1 MTHSNSFGEVIRGLR
16 EELRRGDRSFS
27 LRQVAHRIGVEPA
40 YLSKIERGE
49 VPPPSEATTVRLAK
63 ELNQDPDVL
72 LAMAGK
78 VSRDLREIILKRP
91 KVLAEL
97 IRSAVAELADERQ
110 PENRRSTSLK
120 VTDEVVSKDD
130 PGRRGQI
137 IRGPRKRSDGN
148 VFHVR
153 WDDNTSSWVPEY
165 LLELASEESEDA
177 FELLRRK
184 RFGRIKDLR
193 CNLTFIQLSGK
204 LANVVYGMDATNT
217 EYLPYQY
224 KPVLTFLESP
234 SSGIL
239 IADEVGLGKTIEA
252 GLIWTEL
259 RARFDA
265 RRLLVVCPAMLRDK
279 WDFELRS
286 KFGIDPVQ
294 LNATELANELRRNKN
309 DTQDNKGF
317 ICSIQGI
324 RPPRGVRT
332 AKHSNGRV
340 KLATVLEQLT
350 ESEPAIDLLIVDEAH
365 YMRNPETRS
374 SALGQM
380 LREVS
385 ENVVLLSATPVNNR
399 EEDLYQL
406 LRLVDPDSFYTRDL
420 FPQVLS
426 ANEPLLRARNCV
438 LDPRSNAE
446 EIVKE
451 FRTALSHPLLKGNR
465 QLQGLARERF
475 DHDFLREPANRVGI
489 ANRIDRINLLRH
501 AINRTRKQEVEEWK
515 VVREPRAHF
524 VPLDPGGPEA
534 DFYEKVTRSIRRY
547 AVAHGIGDGFLLSTP
562 QRQMSSCMYAAAKSW
577 LDKST
582 LKDIP
587 SLVYEDS
594 GADETN
600 PNKVGPLIDHIARE
614 VLPGF
619 NFERLKDEDSKF
631 AAFERL
637 LREFLKDNPNEKVI
651 VFSYFKATLH
661 YLARR
666 FSELNVTVQV
676 LHGGVA
682 ENKQHAI
689 NRFRDGDSR
698 ILLTSEVSS
707 EGVDLQFCS
716 VIFNYDLPWNPMKI
730 EQRIGRVDRI
740 GQKADKV
747 LIWNLGYA
755 GTIDERIYNRLLV
768 KLRIFE
774 RALGGMEVVL
784 GEKISELTSDL
795 MRLELTKQQEEERI
809 DQAFLAVENIR
820 KQQEELE
827 EKAAHLIAY
836 SDYIMDRVKAA
847 HEFKRRI
854 TEQDVKSYVKDYL
867 DQNVKG
873 FVFKEH
879 HNDPMA
885 VDIQLPPNIASKLD
899 TFVRQA
905 RLHGQSRLMHGSKVR
920 CYFRNKVDRFTQQ
933 GEIVSQ
939 FHPLIRYISEELKG
953 TRKFCQLVALTLPNH
968 ATPYLEKGTYAFSAK
983 RWTFNGLKT
992 EEELQV
998 RAISIENGE
1007 DTLDSD
1013 HSWDLLNKGKAEGSD
1028 WLSAANDI
1036 DDVEKISR
1044 IFDQCDI
1051 QLENDYHLAK
1061 RSREDENQDRV
1072 ALQIQ
1077 VASRHRDRLLNSQYK
1092 VLARHQEQNRMRL
1105 VPMVEGRISKIKQKF
1120 ETQIEG
1126 FRNRGKMTTS
1136 VADVCYGLIGVV

>member
-1 MTHSNSFGEVIRGLR
+1 M
-16 EELRRGDRSFS
+16 
-27 LRQVAHRIGVEPA
+27 
-40 YLSKIERGE
+40 
-49 VPPPSEATTVRLAK
+49 
-63 ELNQDPDVL
+63 
-72 LAMAGK
+72 
-78 VSRDLREIILKRP
+78 
-91 KVLAEL
+91 
-97 IRSAVAELADERQ
+97 
-110 PENRRSTSLK
+110 K

-137 IRGPRKRSDGN
+137 ISGPRKRSDGN

-153 WDDNTSSWVPEY
+153 WTDNTTSWAPEY
-165 LLELASEESEDA
+165 SLEIAHQESEDA
-177 FELLRRK
+177 FELLRKK
-184 RFGRIKDLR
+184 RFGRINDLR
-193 CNLTFIQLSGK
+193 RNLTFIQLSGK

-234 SSGIL
+234 SNGIL

-259 RARFDA
+259 RARYDA
-265 RRLLVVCPAMLRDK
+265 RRLVIVCPAMLRDK

-294 LNATELANELRRNKN
+294 LNATELANELRKNKN

-324 RPPRGVRT
+324 RPPTDWRDG
-332 AKHSNGRV
+332 KHTNGRIR
-340 KLATVLEQLT
+340 LANRLEQLT

-365 YMRNPETRS
+365 YMRNPDTRS
-374 SALGQM
+374 AALGRM

-385 ENVVLLSATPVNNR
+385 ENVVLLSATPINNR

-406 LRLVDPDSFYTRDL
+406 LRLVDPDSFNDRDQ

-426 ANEPLLRARNCV
+426 ANEPLLRARNRV
-438 LDPRSNAE
+438 LDPQSNGE
-446 EIVKE
+446 EIINDI
-451 FRTALSHPLLKGNR
+451 RTAMRHPLLTDNR

-475 DHDFLREPANRVGI
+475 DHDFLKEPANRVGI

-501 AINRTRKQEVEEWK
+501 TINRTRKKEVEEWQ

-524 VPLDPGGPEA
+524 VPLDPDGPEA

-577 LDKST
+577 LDKSS
-582 LKDIP
+582 LKDVH

-594 GADETN
+594 GVDETN
-600 PNKVGPLIDHIARE
+600 PDKVGPLIDHIARE

-631 AAFERL
+631 AAFDHV
-637 LREFLKDNPNEKVI
+637 LRNFLKVNPSEKVI
-651 VFSYFKATLH
+651 VFSYFKATLR
-661 YLARR
+661 YLEWRL
-666 FSELNVTVQV
+666 SDLKVPVQV
-676 LHGGVA
+676 LHGSVR
-682 ENKQHAI
+682 ENKQEAI
-689 NRFRDGDSR
+689 NRFRDGHTR
-698 ILLTSEVSS
+698 VLLTSEVSS

-716 VIFNYDLPWNPMKI
+716 FIFNYDLPWNPMKI

-740 GQKADKV
+740 GQNADKV

-755 GTIDERIYNRLLV
+755 DTIDERIYNRLLV

-774 RALGGMEVVL
+774 RALGGMEVLL

-795 MRLELTKQQEEERI
+795 MRLELTSKQEEERI
-809 DQAFLAVENIR
+809 DQAFLAVENVR
-820 KQQEELE
+820 RQQDELE

-836 SDYIMDRVKAA
+836 SDYIIDRVKAA

-867 DQNVKG
+867 DHNVKG

-885 VDIQLPPNIASKLD
+885 VDIQLPPSIASKFD
-899 TFVRQA
+899 TFMRQA
-905 RLHGQSRLMHGSKVR
+905 RLHGQSRLMYGSKVR
-920 CYFRNKVDRFTQQ
+920 CYFRNKIDRFTQQ

-939 FHPLIRYISEELKG
+939 FHPLIRFISEELKG
-953 TRKFCQLVALTLPNH
+953 ARKFCQLVAVTLPNH
-968 ATPYLEKGTYAFSAK
+968 ATPYLKKGTYTFSAK

-992 EEELQV
+992 EEEFQV
-998 RAISIENGE
+998 RAINIANGE
-1007 DTLDSD
+1007 VILDSD
-1013 HSWDLLNKGKAEGSD
+1013 HSWALLNTGKVEGSD
-1028 WLSAANDI
+1028 WLSAANDV

-1051 QLENDYHLAK
+1051 QLEKDYEMAK
-1061 RSREDENQDRV
+1061 RSRDDANHDRV
-1072 ALQIQ
+1072 AFQIQ
-1077 VASRHRDRLLNSQYK
+1077 VASRHRDRLLDSQYK
-1092 VLARHQEQNRMRL
+1092 VLARHKEQNRMRL
-1105 VPMVEGRISKIKQKF
+1105 IPMVEGRISKIKQKF
-1120 ETQIEG
+1120 EIQIEG
-1126 FRNRGKMTTS
+1126 FRNSGKMTTS
-1136 VADVCYGLIGVV
+1136 VADVCYGLIRVV